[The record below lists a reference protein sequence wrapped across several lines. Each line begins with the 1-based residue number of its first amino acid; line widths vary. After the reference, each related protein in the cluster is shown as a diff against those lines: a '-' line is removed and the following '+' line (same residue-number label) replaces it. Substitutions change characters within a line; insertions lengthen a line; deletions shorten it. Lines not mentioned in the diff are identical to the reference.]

1 MKELSNIRGTM
12 NSSPGQN
19 MVGTNL
25 GTVTTASTISTV
37 TNATNA
43 AAKSGLS
50 VYAIIGIV
58 ILFTIFAS
66 VVSYSKDLFVVPT
79 WLTTLPAIGKYFGG
93 GSADPGG
100 DMPNGGPAPLDY
112 PNSGGSPKSTGD
124 TIPESSNIS
133 NASAEQTWCLVGEDT
148 TGRWCIQVP
157 SKKACDSDR
166 TFTTKNACEGGM

>member
-1 MKELSNIRGTM
+1 M

-19 MVGTNL
+19 TIATNL
-25 GTVTTASTISTV
+25 GTGAVGT
-37 TNATNA
+37 

-50 VYAIIGIV
+50 VYAIVGIV

-66 VVSYSKDLFVVPT
+66 VVSYSKHLFVAPT
-79 WLTTLPAIGKYFGG
+79 WLTTLPAIGKYFGAG
-93 GSADPGG
+93 GSMDPGG

-112 PNSGGSPKSTGD
+112 PNSIGVPKSTGD

-133 NASAEQTWCLVGEDT
+133 NASAEQAWCLVGEDT

-157 SKKACDSDR
+157 SKKACDGDR